1 MKTSGNIF
9 FSILL
14 IVILGSFI
22 TPKSITSRNLEI
34 TPNPV
39 MNLDFAD
46 KEYYRGDKV
55 TVNIELKSENLDPL
69 YFHEY
74 TWALFENGKLLN
86 EFKNVTDENGKAS
99 INFHIPK
106 IVESST
112 ILLKVTTK
120 FEGETETISKFIPM
134 KL

>member
-1 MKTSGNIF
+1 MKTSRNIIISLF
-9 FSILL
+9 L

-22 TPKSITSRNLEI
+22 TPKRITSRNMEI
-34 TPNPV
+34 MPNPV
-39 MNLDFAD
+39 MNLDFVD
-46 KEYYRGDKV
+46 QEYYRGDKV
-55 TVNIELKSENLDPL
+55 TVNIELKSDALDPL

-74 TWALFENGKLLN
+74 TWELFENDKQIIKFPN
-86 EFKNVTDENGKAS
+86 ATDENGKAAIS
-99 INFHIPK
+99 FRIPK
-106 IVESST
+106 HLESNI